1 VLTTDLDDILEDV
14 FERVTSSRIFKN
26 RDVLLPDYL
35 PNKLPHREKQVRKV
49 ASVLAQALKGYKP
62 NNLFIYGLT
71 GTGKTAVVK
80 LVVKKLQQKAR
91 ERGVRILIPF
101 INTKRDDT
109 PYRILAKMIEE
120 LGLRVPPTGVAT
132 AELYSR
138 FKKFLD
144 KKGVLMIIVLDEID
158 YHVKKHGDD
167 LLYKLTRINEELER
181 SKVSL
186 VGITND
192 VNFTSWLD
200 PRVKSSLGEEELV
213 FPPYTADQLRDILR
227 DRAEMAFV
235 EGALGEGV
243 IELCAA
249 LAARE
254 NGDARKAL
262 DLLRISGE
270 IAEREGSSRVTVEHV
285 KKAWEQIEKD
295 RVVEV
300 VRSLPLHSKLILYS
314 ILLLTKGGRSTYTGE
329 VYRKYKELTNELGI
343 ETLTLRRVGD
353 LISELD
359 MLGLISTEVVS
370 RGRRGLTRV
379 ITLESDPEAVRKG
392 LLADPTVAEVAG

>member
-1 VLTTDLDDILEDV
+1 MTADLDDILEDV
-14 FERVTSSRIFKN
+14 FERVTQTRIFKN

-35 PNKLPHREKQVRKV
+35 PDKLPHRETQIRKV
-49 ASVLAQALKGYKP
+49 ASVLAQALRGYRP

-80 LVVKKLQQKAR
+80 LVVRKLVEKAR
-91 ERGVRILIPF
+91 ERGIRLEIPI

-109 PYRILAKMIEE
+109 PYRVLAKLIES
-120 LGLRVPPTGVAT
+120 LGLRVPATGIAT
-132 AELYSR
+132 AELYAR

-144 KKGVLMIIVLDEID
+144 KKGLLMIIVLDEID

-167 LLYKLTRINEELER
+167 LLYKLTRINEELSR

-213 FPPYTADQLRDILR
+213 FPPYTADQLKDILR
-227 DRAEMAFV
+227 ERAKTAFV
-235 EGALGEGV
+235 EGALEDGV

-270 IAEREGSSRVTVEHV
+270 IAQREGSSKVTVAHV
-285 KKAWEQIEKD
+285 RKAWEQIEKD

-300 VRSLPLHSKLILYS
+300 VRSLPLHSKLLLYS
-314 ILLLTKGGRSTYTGE
+314 ILTLTKGERATYTGE
-329 VYRKYKELTNELGI
+329 VYKRYKELTAELGI

-359 MLGLISTEVVS
+359 MLGIISTEVVS
-370 RGRRGLTRV
+370 RGRRGMTRM
-379 ITLESDPEAVRKG
+379 ITLESDPEAVRRG
-392 LLADPTVAEVAG
+392 LLSDPMVAELAG

>member
-1 VLTTDLDDILEDV
+1 MLTADLDDILDDV

-35 PNKLPHREKQVRKV
+35 PNKLPHREEQIRKV

-80 LVVKKLQQKAR
+80 LVVKKLSEKAV
-91 ERGVRILIPF
+91 EKGVKLKITF

-109 PYRILAKMIEE
+109 PYRVLARMLEDI
-120 LGLRVPPTGVAT
+120 GIRVPPTGVAT

-144 KKGVLMIIVLDEID
+144 KKGTLMILVLDEID
-158 YHVKKHGDD
+158 YHVKKYGDD
-167 LLYKLTRINEELER
+167 LLYKLTRINEELQR

-213 FPPYTADQLRDILR
+213 FPPYTAEQLRDILK

-235 EGALGEGV
+235 EGGLGEGV

-270 IAEREGSSRVTVEHV
+270 IAERSGSSKVTVEHV
-285 KKAWEQIEKD
+285 RRAWEQMEKD
-295 RVVEV
+295 RVVEIV
-300 VRSLPLHSKLILYS
+300 KSLPLHSKLILYS
-314 ILLLTKGGRSTYTGE
+314 ILLLTKGGKTTYTGE
-329 VYRKYKELTNELGI
+329 VYRKYKELTAELGI

-379 ITLESDPEAVRKG
+379 ISLESDPEAIRKG
-392 LLADPTVAEVAG
+392 LLVDPTVAEVAG